1 VSVAPQWITLAPGDS
16 TMLRFWN
23 DPEMT
28 TLAVHKF
35 SAELSSMNIPRAT
48 YDLYVV
54 NPGPPTAAPD
64 RPNDAP
70 NFPGV
75 TFMARGVT
83 DQRGQLHFDVPVGYR
98 WCYHEVSAPAGYV
111 IDPSL
116 HCSAAVATS
125 HATVARPEHSSPISF
140 SMYKFDRGD
149 PTAGVPGAY
158 YALFVRLPFPHGYQ
172 PPPTPTNVQVPAR
185 YALWAI
191 GVTNARGE
199 LSFSVPGGNW
209 WCVRELYAPANYNLD
224 PSLHCTAEPLVRSSS
239 TSVTHVA
246 IAEALATTGGTLR
259 WFLAGWS
266 LLTTG
271 WALRR
276 RVERW

>member
-1 VSVAPQWITLAPGDS
+1 
-16 TMLRFWN
+16 
-23 DPEMT
+23 
-28 TLAVHKF
+28 
-35 SAELSSMNIPRAT
+35 
-48 YDLYVV
+48 
-54 NPGPPTAAPD
+54 
-64 RPNDAP
+64 
-70 NFPGV
+70 
-75 TFMARGVT
+75 
-83 DQRGQLHFDVPVGYR
+83 
-98 WCYHEVSAPAGYV
+98 
-111 IDPSL
+111 
-116 HCSAAVATS
+116 
-125 HATVARPEHSSPISF
+125 
-140 SMYKFDRGD
+140 MYKFDRGD

-172 PPPTPTNVQVPAR
+172 PPPTPTNIQVPAR